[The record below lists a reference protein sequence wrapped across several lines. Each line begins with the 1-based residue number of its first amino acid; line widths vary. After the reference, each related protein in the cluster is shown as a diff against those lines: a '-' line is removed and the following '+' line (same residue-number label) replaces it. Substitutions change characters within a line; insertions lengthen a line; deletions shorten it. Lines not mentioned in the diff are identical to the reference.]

1 MHGTGVMQF
10 MEMIT
15 IIYKILIAYLMNQLL
30 MICLL
35 KLQMEASL
43 HQIIG
48 EKLHNK
54 IDNNLINQ
62 NGTLSHFGNDFTLI
76 YRIYGPNLNY
86 YENPISIPVASII
99 NTIFDENVGL

>member
-1 MHGTGVMQF
+1 MVVFLPAPITVNIIVEDSNGGIVTKTMNITVNNLEGQKLGIVAKIENHGASD
-10 MEMIT
+10 
-15 IIYKILIAYLMNQLL
+15 LIF
-30 MICLL
+30 
-35 KLQMEASL
+35 
-43 HQIIG
+43 
-48 EKLHNK
+48 

-99 NTIFDENVGL
+99 NEGCK